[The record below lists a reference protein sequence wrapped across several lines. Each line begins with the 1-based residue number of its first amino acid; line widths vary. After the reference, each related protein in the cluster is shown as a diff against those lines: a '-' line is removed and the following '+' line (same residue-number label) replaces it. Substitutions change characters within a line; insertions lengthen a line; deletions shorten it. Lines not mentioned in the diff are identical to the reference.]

1 MFQKKCLNEELNLC
15 IKESLLLS
23 TWLVLAG
30 SIFVAVVSLIAAF
43 RVEGLVLKIMLILST
58 MVTLAIAVWR
68 LYNSQRMNDEITKLK
83 DGKQYFILCIKYNDT
98 LSHGRLP
105 YNYIIW

>member
-1 MFQKKCLNEELNLC
+1 MKF
-15 IKESLLLS
+15 S

-43 RVEGLVLKIMLILST
+43 RVEGLVLKIMIILST

-68 LYNSQRMNDEITKLK
+68 LYNSKRMNDEITKLK
-83 DGKQYFILCIKYNDT
+83 DGKQDKLVFASEETCCSIVDELT
-98 LSHGRLP
+98 
-105 YNYIIW
+105 